1 MSVLIVG
8 SLAYDDIKTPC
19 SDKKELLGGSAV
31 YSSIAASMF
40 TRVSIVGVVGGDF
53 KEKDIKLLK
62 SKRIDLSGL
71 EIINNGK
78 TFRWGG
84 AYAEDMNERTTLF
97 TKLNVFEN
105 FSPKIPTSLKDSE
118 YVFLG
123 NINPE
128 LQLDVMKQINSP
140 KIVVF
145 DTMNLWIKTSLE
157 NLLEVMRLADVI
169 LINSEEVRMLS
180 GGEKNL
186 LKAGGVLIRKG
197 AKRLIIKKGEYGCA
211 MITENSVFMIPAY
224 PIREVKDPTGAGDV
238 FAGGFIGYLAS
249 VDNPSEENFRRAL
262 AYGTI
267 LASFNVED
275 FSIERLKRL
284 TRKEMEDRF
293 ESFKSMVQF

>member
-19 SDKKELLGGSAV
+19 ADKKELLGGSAV

-71 EIINNGK
+71 EIINDGK

-140 KIVVF
+140 KIIVF
-145 DTMNLWIKTSLE
+145 DTMNLWIKKSLE

-186 LKAGGVLIRKG
+186 LKAGEILIRKG
-197 AKRLIIKKGEYGCA
+197 AKRLIIKKGEYGCT

-249 VDNPSEENFRRAL
+249 VDNPAEENFRRAL

-293 ESFKSMVQF
+293 ESFRSMVQF

>member
-1 MSVLIVG
+1 MNVLIVG
-8 SLAYDDIKTPC
+8 SLAYDDIKTPYA
-19 SDKKELLGGSAV
+19 DKRELLGGSAV
-31 YSSIAASMF
+31 YSSIAASLF
-40 TRVSIVGVVGGDF
+40 TKVSIVGVVGGDF

-62 SKRIDLSGL
+62 SKKIDLSGL

-97 TKLNVFEN
+97 TKLNVFEK
-105 FSPKIPTSLKDSE
+105 FSPKIPASLKDSE

-128 LQLDVMKQINSP
+128 LQLDVMKQINNP

-145 DTMNLWIKTSLE
+145 DTMNLWINTSLK
-157 NLLEVMRLADVI
+157 NLLKVMKLADVI

-186 LKAGGVLIRKG
+186 LKAGEILIRKG
-197 AKRLIIKKGEYGCA
+197 AKRLIIKKGEYGCV
-211 MITENSVFMIPAY
+211 MITKDSVFMIPAY

-249 VDNPSEENFRRAL
+249 VDNPSEENFRSAL

-267 LASFNVED
+267 LASFSVED

-284 TRKEMEDRF
+284 TRKEMEDRLA
-293 ESFKSMVQF
+293 SFRSMVQF

>member
-8 SLAYDDIKTPC
+8 SLAYDDIKTPYA
-19 SDKKELLGGSAV
+19 DKKELLGGSAI
-31 YSSIAASMF
+31 YSSIAASLF
-40 TRVSIVGVVGGDF
+40 TKVSIVGVVGGDF

-97 TKLNVFEN
+97 TKLNVFEK
-105 FSPKIPTSLKDSE
+105 FSPKIPVPLKDSE

-128 LQLDVMKQINSP
+128 LQLDVIKQINNP

-145 DTMNLWIKTSLE
+145 DTMNLWINTSLK
-157 NLLEVMRLADVI
+157 NLLKVMKLADVI

-186 LKAGGVLIRKG
+186 LKAGEILIGKG

-211 MITENSVFMIPAY
+211 MITEDSVFMIPAY

-238 FAGGFIGYLAS
+238 FAGGFVGYLAS
-249 VDNPSEENFRRAL
+249 VDNPCEENFRKAL

-267 LASFNVED
+267 LASFSVED

-284 TRKEMEDRF
+284 TRKEMEDRLA
-293 ESFKSMVQF
+293 SFRSMVQF